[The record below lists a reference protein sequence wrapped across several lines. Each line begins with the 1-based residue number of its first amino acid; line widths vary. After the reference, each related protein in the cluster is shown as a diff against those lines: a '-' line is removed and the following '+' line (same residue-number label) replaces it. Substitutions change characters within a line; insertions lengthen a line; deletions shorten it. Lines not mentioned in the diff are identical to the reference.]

1 MQQVN
6 RISMICYQWL
16 SLVIYIAKNCE
27 RVMKVGTKDILKQR
41 KIEKLHTD
49 AFVITY
55 LKFKSVSKM

>member
-16 SLVIYIAKNCE
+16 SLVIYITKNCK

-41 KIEKLHTD
+41 KIEKLHID
-49 AFVITY
+49 VGWY
-55 LKFKSVSKM
+55 